1 MINQIYK
8 KDQGFTL
15 MELMVTVAIIGILA
29 SFGLPIYSNHVMNSE
44 RTSVGNEELN
54 PILAAQ
60 EEFRRDNL
68 TYTLNLTDLGLPN
81 NPYTPPGGRFI
92 ISAVP
97 CNINGAVLPITQ
109 CVELQAIGQDE
120 QADDGDVIFNT
131 LGTRNHIMPGGI
143 IREF

>member
-29 SFGLPIYSNHVMNSE
+29 SFAVPIYSNYIMRSE

-68 TYTLNLTDLGLPN
+68 TYTLDLTDLGLPN
-81 NPYTPPGGRFI
+81 NPYTTPSRRFI

-97 CNINGAVLPITQ
+97 CNVNGAVLPITQ

-131 LGTRNHIMPGGI
+131 LGTRNHRFRDGI
-143 IREF
+143 IEEF

>member
-1 MINQIYK
+1 MIKKQIHK
-8 KDQGFTL
+8 SQGFTL
-15 MELMVTVAIIGILA
+15 MELMIVVAIIGILA
-29 SFGLPIYSNHVMNSE
+29 SIGLPIYSNHVMNSE
-44 RTSVGNEELN
+44 RISVGNEELN

-68 TYTLNLTDLGLPN
+68 TYTLDLTDLGLPN
-81 NPYTPPGGRFI
+81 NPYTTPSRRFI

-97 CNINGAVLPITQ
+97 CNVNGAVLPITQ
-109 CVELQAIGQDE
+109 CVELQAIGQNE